1 MQTHQR
7 NYQRILRLRQDSA
20 ALDAQIRDTL
30 SSLAA
35 TRRDVKTTTTTP
47 VMGNNGA
54 PQYRFTYAELL
65 GYARRISGT
74 TLPPPG
80 TSNGLDQQQQLS
92 QPQQQVA
99 PPSQQPPMA
108 AESQPS
114 GQVTQAST
122 PGGDTIMNGGTQ
134 TQTPVGTQPPTPLS
148 QQLQV
153 SEFPTQVTTTTTS
166 FHSLPEHFA
175 LNPMAGVVFVP
186 WPTEEQIRMGN
197 LANNQILAEEG
208 IDIKGYDPAKEE
220 ERKKLE
226 EEERK
231 AVEEGE
237 KRKREERER
246 KVNEMME
253 KSRREREQT
262 MRRESTTRPTGEKK
276 QFQFTSI
283 DDMDDDDD

>member
-1 MQTHQR
+1 
-7 NYQRILRLRQDSA
+7 
-20 ALDAQIRDTL
+20 
-30 SSLAA
+30 
-35 TRRDVKTTTTTP
+35 
-47 VMGNNGA
+47 
-54 PQYRFTYAELL
+54 
-65 GYARRISGT
+65 
-74 TLPPPG
+74 
-80 TSNGLDQQQQLS
+80 
-92 QPQQQVA
+92 
-99 PPSQQPPMA
+99 
-108 AESQPS
+108 
-114 GQVTQAST
+114 
-122 PGGDTIMNGGTQ
+122 
-134 TQTPVGTQPPTPLS
+134 
-148 QQLQV
+148 
-153 SEFPTQVTTTTTS
+153 
-166 FHSLPEHFA
+166 
-175 LNPMAGVVFVP
+175 
-186 WPTEEQIRMGN
+186 MGN